1 MMGHKICFYREI
13 WLIILKLSLLPL
25 LIQSTLISA
34 GKTTVDEEN
43 HKPDSLINTI
53 SRKMFNIKRV
63 YRYKTHQTAG
73 GKLIASILWGIIPA
87 AVLSV
92 TYTDIKCLKKQFT
105 WNNCYLLCIQEKL
118 LTCHISP
125 NKNLSKLIIA
135 YEEVLGL

>member
-1 MMGHKICFYREI
+1 MRGHKICFYREI
-13 WLIILKLSLLPL
+13 WLIILLLSLLPL
-25 LIQSTLISA
+25 LIQSTL
-34 GKTTVDEEN
+34 KEN

-53 SRKMFNIKRV
+53 SGKMFNIKRV

-125 NKNLSKLIIA
+125 NKNLSKLITV
-135 YEEVLGL
+135 YE